1 MIKSFNEINFL
12 VIRSISDSNVY
23 DALLYHNPK
32 NASKI
37 RYKNNFVFINFIDF
51 YIFFHKIYLLDQY
64 AFIYNYQNELMAMP
78 EMNSLF

>member
-1 MIKSFNEINFL
+1 MKLTFWSSDPYQIQMFMMCY
-12 VIRSISDSNVY
+12 SITTLKMQ
-23 DALLYHNPK
+23 A
-32 NASKI
+32 KI
-37 RYKNNFVFINFIDF
+37 RYKNNFVFVNFIDF